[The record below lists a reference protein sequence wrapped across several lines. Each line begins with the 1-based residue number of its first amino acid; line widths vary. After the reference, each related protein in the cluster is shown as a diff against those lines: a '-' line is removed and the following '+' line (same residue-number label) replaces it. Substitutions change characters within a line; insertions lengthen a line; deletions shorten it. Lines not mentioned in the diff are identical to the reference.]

1 VSCKIIGSAVAA
13 LLVTALVFAVP
24 AHADLDTDFE
34 NQLRSVGIYGQRDYN
49 AWIAK
54 ITCKRLHTG
63 LDSDPEK
70 SAHFVFVSLPRETTT
85 TQVWQF
91 LGAAISTYCPTQTPV
106 LQRALEPGS
115 AS

>member
-1 VSCKIIGSAVAA
+1 MSCKTIASAVTA
-13 LLVTALVFAVP
+13 LFVTALVFAVP
-24 AHADLDTDFE
+24 AHSDLDTDFE
-34 NQLRSVGIYGQRDYN
+34 NQLRSLGIYGQRDYN

-63 LDSDPEK
+63 FDSDPDK
-70 SAHFVFVSLPRETTT
+70 SAHFVSVNLPRETTT
-85 TQVWQF
+85 TQVWQV

-106 LQRALEPGS
+106 LQRALEPGN

>member
-1 VSCKIIGSAVAA
+1 MSCKTIASAVTA
-13 LLVTALVFAVP
+13 LFVTGLVFAVP

-34 NQLRSVGIYGQRDYN
+34 NQLQSLGIYGERDYN
-49 AWIAK
+49 AWVGK

-63 LDSDPEK
+63 VDSDPDK
-70 SAHFVFVSLPRETTT
+70 SAHFVFVNLPRGTTT

-91 LGAAISTYCPTQTPV
+91 LGAAISTYCPAQAPV
-106 LQRALEPGS
+106 LQRALEPGN